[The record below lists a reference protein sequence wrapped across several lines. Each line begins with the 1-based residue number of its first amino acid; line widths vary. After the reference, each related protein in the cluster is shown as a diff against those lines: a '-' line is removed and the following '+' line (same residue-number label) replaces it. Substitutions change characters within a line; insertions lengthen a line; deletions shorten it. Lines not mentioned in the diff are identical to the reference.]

1 MILQLTRSIAT
12 VFLIACCAMAQ
23 AQQAADEAA
32 EQLAPETNPAVLAAL
47 ELPRT
52 KPSHYVGTILSLVDL
67 GRPELAQPIL
77 EELQALNLSDVQR
90 AELAS
95 EFGTQRMMRLARTP
109 ALAPAGRQFAEA
121 CLAAAATEARN
132 PERLQQLIDKLAD
145 PSPEVRHAARVDLV
159 SAGMPGVVA
168 TAEAFGHETDAT
180 RRAALAAALVQM
192 LPQVEGPL
200 LGMLETD
207 DPQRKVD
214 VIRLLEAMQL
224 APALPLVAAA
234 NASDAASQA
243 RAEQALVDAIRRY
256 QQGTPA
262 LVPDENNEVEL
273 WWWTGDK
280 LESHAFP
287 ADEARTI
294 WVARLAMALNQLRP
308 DNAAYHRQAVLLG
321 LEASGLPSD
330 SLGNPLA
337 AVSPFTDLGNVGS
350 LLQQTDTEGLNV
362 VLADALQQDHTRAA
376 TAVAWQL
383 LSRGDKSVLY
393 ANAPQLAPLVAALQ
407 YPNRNVRFAAL
418 RAVIEFAPDSPFP
431 GSSRVPETLGYFARG
446 TGQRRAVVAMPTIQ
460 RAATVAGLLQTA
472 GFDAAVTNR
481 GSDAVKLAQLSPDV
495 EFVLVDM
502 NIQLPGVRD
511 VLYALRI
518 DPATGHLPVGLLAGE
533 GRLAAAQRLADEH
546 DRVLAFARPHSEEK
560 VVAMSERLVALAG
573 HNSVSPDERAA
584 QSKQAIVWLGQ
595 LLADGPKFY
604 DLRRQTDVIEAAA
617 LRPQAASE
625 SIAALAVLGT
635 PAGQRALADL
645 ASLQTTSI
653 ATRREAAQ
661 AFDRNVQQHGL
672 LLTSDEILRQYD
684 RYNASATADAESQQV
699 LGTVLDAIESQ
710 RSRQQTL
717 PHAP

>member
-1 MILQLTRSIAT
+1 MGQNYA
-12 VFLIACCAMAQ
+12 
-23 AQQAADEAA
+23 
-32 EQLAPETNPAVLAAL
+32 
-47 ELPRT
+47 
-52 KPSHYVGTILSLVDL
+52 
-67 GRPELAQPIL
+67 
-77 EELQALNLSDVQR
+77 
-90 AELAS
+90 
-95 EFGTQRMMRLARTP
+95 
-109 ALAPAGRQFAEA
+109 
-121 CLAAAATEARN
+121 LAAAALTE
-132 PERLQQLIDKLAD
+132 LLGQ
-145 PSPEVRHAARVDLV
+145 RVDK
-159 SAGMPGVVA
+159 
-168 TAEAFGHETDAT
+168 TALI
-180 RRAALAAALVQM
+180 AAD
-192 LPQVEGPL
+192 G
-200 LGMLETD
+200 
-207 DPQRKVD
+207 
-214 VIRLLEAMQL
+214 
-224 APALPLVAAA
+224 
-234 NASDAASQA
+234 
-243 RAEQALVDAIRRY
+243 
-256 QQGTPA
+256 
-262 LVPDENNEVEL
+262 
-273 WWWTGDK
+273 
-280 LESHAFP
+280 
-287 ADEARTI
+287 
-294 WVARLAMALNQLRP
+294 RP
-308 DNAAYHRQAVLLG
+308 
-321 LEASGLPSD
+321 
-330 SLGNPLA
+330 
-337 AVSPFTDLGNVGS
+337 
-350 LLQQTDTEGLNV
+350 
-362 VLADALQQDHTRAA
+362 
-376 TAVAWQL
+376 
-383 LSRGDKSVLY
+383 
-393 ANAPQLAPLVAALQ
+393 APLVAALD
-407 YPNRNVRFAAL
+407 YPDRRVRFAAL
-418 RAVIEFAPDSPFP
+418 EAILQIAPDSPFP
-431 GSSRVPETLGYFARG
+431 GSSHVPETLGYFARG

-502 NIQLPGVRD
+502 NIQLPGIRD

-573 HNSVSPDERAA
+573 HNSVSPDARAA

-661 AFDRNVQQHGL
+661 AFDRNAQQHGL

>member
-23 AQQAADEAA
+23 AQQTPDEAA

-90 AELAS
+90 AELVS
-95 EFGTQRMMRLARTP
+95 EFGTQRMMRLAR
-109 ALAPAGRQFAEA
+109 AAGLAPVGRQFAEA

-145 PSPEVRHAARVDLV
+145 PSPEVRHAARVDLA
-159 SAGMPGVVA
+159 SAGMPGTMAAVD
-168 TAEAFGHETDAT
+168 AFGRETDPA
-180 RRAALAAALVQM
+180 RRAALAAAIVRM
-192 LPQVEGPL
+192 GPASVDPL
-200 LGMLETD
+200 LGMLSTGDATLQAE
-207 DPQRKVD
+207 
-214 VIRLLEAMQL
+214 VIQLLEAMHVAQ
-224 APALPLVAAA
+224 ATPLVAAA
-234 NASDAASQA
+234 RSSDEAEQLLSDA
-243 RAEQALVDAIRRY
+243 IGRY
-256 QQGTPA
+256 QRGMRAFATDEDGQVA
-262 LVPDENNEVEL
+262 LWHWNDA
-273 WWWTGDK
+273 TKK
-280 LESHAFP
+280 LGSTRHPIDA
-287 ADEARTI
+287 AQTI
-294 WVARLAMALNQLRP
+294 WMARLAAALAELRP
-308 DNAAYHRQAVLLG
+308 ENRAYQHQAIVLG
-321 LEASGLPSD
+321 LEGDL
-330 SLGNPLA
+330 LGWLHTPVA
-337 AVSPFTDLGNVGS
+337 RSEPPA
-350 LLQQTDTEGLNV
+350 LQALHETADVATLSTS
-362 VLADALQQDHTRAA
+362 LADAMGQNYTLAA
-376 TAVAWQL
+376 AALAELLGQRVDKTALIAADG
-383 LSRGDKSVLY
+383 R
-393 ANAPQLAPLVAALQ
+393 PAPLVAALD
-407 YPNRNVRFAAL
+407 YPDRSVRFASLEA
-418 RAVIEFAPDSPFP
+418 IMHIAPDSPFP
-431 GSSRVPETLGYFARG
+431 GSSHVPKTLGYFARG

-502 NIQLPGVRD
+502 NIQLPGIRD

-573 HNSVSPDERAA
+573 HNSVSPDARAA

-699 LGTVLDAIESQ
+699 LGTVLDTIESQ

>member
-23 AQQAADEAA
+23 AQQTPDEAA

-77 EELQALNLSDVQR
+77 EELQAQNLSDVQR
-90 AELAS
+90 AELVR

-109 ALAPAGRQFAEA
+109 GLAPAGRQFAEA

-145 PSPEVRHAARVDLV
+145 PSPEVRHAARVDLA
-159 SAGMPGVVA
+159 SAGMPGTMAAV
-168 TAEAFGHETDAT
+168 EAFGRETDPA
-180 RRAALAAALVQM
+180 RRAALAAAIVRM
-192 LPQVEGPL
+192 GPASVGPL
-200 LGMLETD
+200 LGMLSTGDAMLQAE
-207 DPQRKVD
+207 
-214 VIRLLEAMQL
+214 VIQLLEAMHVAQ
-224 APALPLVAAA
+224 AMPLVAAA
-234 NASDAASQA
+234 RSSDEAEQLLSDA
-243 RAEQALVDAIRRY
+243 IGRY
-256 QQGTPA
+256 QRGMRAFATDEDGQVA
-262 LVPDENNEVEL
+262 LWHWNDA
-273 WWWTGDK
+273 TKK
-280 LESHAFP
+280 LGSTRHPIDA
-287 ADEARTI
+287 AQTI
-294 WVARLAMALNQLRP
+294 WMARLAAALAELRP
-308 DNAAYHRQAVLLG
+308 ENRAYQHQAIVLG
-321 LEASGLPSD
+321 LEG
-330 SLGNPLA
+330 
-337 AVSPFTDLGNVGS
+337 DLLEWLRTPVARS
-350 LLQQTDTEGLNV
+350 EPPALQALHETADVATLSTS
-362 VLADALQQDHTRAA
+362 LADAMGQNYALAA
-376 TAVAWQL
+376 AALTELLGQRVDKTALIAADG
-383 LSRGDKSVLY
+383 R
-393 ANAPQLAPLVAALQ
+393 PAPLVAALD
-407 YPNRNVRFAAL
+407 YPDRRVRFAAL
-418 RAVIEFAPDSPFP
+418 EAILQIAPDSPFP
-431 GSSRVPETLGYFARG
+431 GSSHVPETLGYFARG

-502 NIQLPGVRD
+502 NIQLPGIRD

-573 HNSVSPDERAA
+573 HNSVSPDARAA

-661 AFDRNVQQHGL
+661 AFDRNAQQHGL